1 MYSFPYFKTDNI
13 DEVLS
18 FMREHP
24 FAFITGSFQNGEQVA
39 TQIPFLIEEK
49 EGVIYLQ
56 GHFMKGTNH
65 HRAFIENSNALV
77 VFTGPH
83 AYISASWYDN
93 PSMSSTWNYM
103 SVQVTGNVKFMND
116 EELIQFMQK
125 LSLHFED
132 QQTNSP
138 TVFENLSTEMRN
150 SFLKAIVGFEIKA
163 TNIDHTFK
171 LSQNRDEKSYKNIIN
186 KLEEKGGT
194 DALVAIEMK
203 KRNK

>member
-1 MYSFPYFKTDNI
+1 MYSFPYFKTDNPEEI
-13 DEVLS
+13 LA

-24 FAFITGSFQNGEQVA
+24 FAFIVGSFQNGEQVA
-39 TQIPFLIEEK
+39 TQIPLLIEEK
-49 EGVIYLQ
+49 EGELYLQ

-65 HRAFIENSNALV
+65 HHVFIENANALV

-83 AYISASWYDN
+83 AYISASWYEN
-93 PSMSSTWNYM
+93 QSMSSTWNYM
-103 SVQVTGNVKFMND
+103 SVQINGNLRFMED

-138 TVFENLSTEMRN
+138 TVFENLPTEMRN
-150 SFLKAIVGFEIKA
+150 SFLKAIIGFEIK
-163 TNIDHTFK
+163 TTKIDHTFK
-171 LSQNRDEKSYKNIIN
+171 LSQNRDEKSYQNIIE

-194 DALVAIEMK
+194 DALVALEMRKRK
-203 KRNK
+203 K